1 MIREVGVWI
10 DFRKAIIVTIIHP
23 EDGINRIHADLHS
36 EVCFPEISVQDSLMQ
51 ETGSRKSTRGLG
63 AYYEDVIACIREA
76 ESIQIFGPDETKL
89 ELEKQLQ
96 RRGRGKY
103 IVVVETA
110 VKMTER
116 QIEAKVWRHFLSQS

>member
-23 EDGINRIHADLHS
+23 EDGISRIHADLHS
-36 EVCFPEISVQDSLMQ
+36 EVCFPEISVQDGLLL
-51 ETGSRKSTRGLG
+51 ETGSRRSARDLG
-63 AYYEDVIACIREA
+63 AYYENIIACIREA

-89 ELEKQLQ
+89 ELEKRLQ
-96 RRGRGKY
+96 YKGRGKY
-103 IVVVETA
+103 IVGVETA